1 VPLDPA
7 CGPPDSATG
16 SYSGGDCE
24 MGGFAAAYDIAWTV
38 LLVAVALVM
47 AWALFLCVRK
57 LTGVTAIV
65 SAVVTL
71 LLPGIGAVIVV
82 VLYYARRL
90 PQAGIKAGSHR
101 EDEISAAI

>member
-1 VPLDPA
+1 MPLDPA
-7 CGPPDSATG
+7 CGPPGSATG

-24 MGGFAAAYDIAWTV
+24 MGGFAAYDIAWTV

-47 AWALFLCVRK
+47 VWALFLCARK

-90 PQAGIKAGSHR
+90 PQEGMKSEYR
-101 EDEISAAI
+101 DDVISAAT